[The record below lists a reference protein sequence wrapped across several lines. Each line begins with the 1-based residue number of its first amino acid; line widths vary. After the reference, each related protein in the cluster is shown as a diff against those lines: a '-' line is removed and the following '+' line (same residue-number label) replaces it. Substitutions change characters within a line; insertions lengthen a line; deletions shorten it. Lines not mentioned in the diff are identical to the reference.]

1 MNGLPGKISLGL
13 QTYWQARCAITR
25 QFSAEKIISV
35 QNVKLRRL
43 IDYCFDNIKYYR
55 ETFSKAGI
63 APGQVTS
70 ADDLRNVP
78 FLTRNELRSRFWD
91 FLPRELP
98 ACRTSRTSGSTGVPV
113 CLLSDRRSRIFNS
126 AAVIRYRRAL
136 GVGLY
141 GKPILTPLK
150 NEDEPNKR
158 PHWTFLQGIHKTY
171 YINPYNGLAENIE
184 YGTQL
189 LQKLKKPVLIG
200 ITPAIRALASKIR
213 DGVFPTFQPSVIL
226 TTGEVLE
233 PEVRE
238 LLECTFKAM
247 VADIYACNEA
257 GDVAWQCRCARGYHT
272 NADNVIVEIVR
283 DDRPV
288 EAGQIGEVV
297 ITNLNR
303 YAMPIIRYKNGD
315 LARLSAE
322 PCPCGCSLPMIAEIV
337 GRTGEDIFGPDGR
350 TIPWNR
356 LKGLMNHPQVRQFQL
371 VQQADGSLTVRYV
384 PENHADRQVIEM
396 ETLLRTRFE
405 DLLGPAVPIQM
416 EKVDQIAPAPSGK
429 IKLVISDYKPNE

>member
-55 ETFSKAGI
+55 ETFWKAGI